1 MSLSD
6 AILKDLSTRLSGVV
20 RKRKPTSSTAPNR
33 RPNPT
38 PATQPVSV
46 AKGPPQPDQR
56 NATLTEEQQK
66 ALKRWN
72 SLTEEQQKDLSAQY
86 TSAVNKRKTEREHA
100 KYRPKGSRT
109 YKSGPE
115 WEKWSKEQSTTDS
128 AATEATDTTPIP
140 AEIAAA
146 AAAAASSSSSS
157 FLLSTRQGKL
167 EAFTSCFLVAY
178 FSASLLLP
186 KDFNHT
192 FTKQLCFGLLMGL
205 CVLADQRGLL
215 RTCCG
220 GMEGMAVGMVLLWS
234 VNMAT
239 PLIVLGCIGTCIIG
253 GKLR

>member
-6 AILKDLSTRLSGVV
+6 AILKDLSTRLSGGVV
-20 RKRKPTSSTAPNR
+20 RKRVPTAPNR
-33 RPNPT
+33 RPNTT
-38 PATQPVSV
+38 PAKQPVSV
-46 AKGPPQPDQR
+46 AKGPPQPNQR

-72 SLTEEQQKDLSAQY
+72 SLTEEQRKDLSAQY
-86 TSAVNKRKTEREHA
+86 TSAVNKRKMEREHA
-100 KYRPKGSRT
+100 QYRPKGSRT

-115 WEKWSKEQSTTDS
+115 WEKWSKEQSITDS
-128 AATEATDTTPIP
+128 AATDATDTTSTT
-140 AEIAAA
+140 AETGASAGAAS
-146 AAAAASSSSSS
+146 SSSSSS

-186 KDFNHT
+186 TEFNHT

-205 CVLADQRGLL
+205 CVLADQRGWL
-215 RTCCG
+215 RICCG
-220 GMEGMAVGMVLLWS
+220 GMEGMAVGMVLFWS

-239 PLIVLGCIGTCIIG
+239 PLIVLGCIGTCIVG